1 MTIDRAACAHCGLPA
16 GRYGTESKGRAF
28 CCYGCLLAS
37 EITGQEGEEGQASWL
52 LIRLGLSA
60 FFAMNVMVISLTEY
74 IYGFE
79 GNVAAILNYVQL
91 ILTVPVVVLLGLPIL
106 SASLG
111 ALKRMRLNIDVLIII
126 GTAAAFVI
134 SAYST
139 FTREGHVYFDTITML
154 LALLTIG
161 RYLEANAKA
170 SSSNAIKGFLD
181 LAPKSAIVVRNG
193 VEERVDSDDI
203 ARGDL
208 VKVPP
213 GTGFPVDGRV
223 VEGTSGADESSLTG
237 ESVPVPKEPGS
248 MVYSGTTNL
257 DGTVVFEALEVGEG
271 KTVSRLVRLLE
282 EARRSRAPIER
293 TADRVTAVFVP
304 LVSAAA
310 LAVFAFWT
318 VRDGVDT
325 ALMHALAVLV
335 ISCPCALGIATPLA
349 IWMALGRAAGS
360 GVLVRSAELLERL
373 AGVNMVFF
381 DKTGTLTERE
391 LALGAVRIAPKSYI
405 DEREIITLAASL
417 ESGYSHPLADSLGR
431 AASEMGARLVPAA
444 EVKAAPGMGVT
455 GLVGGRRVAA
465 GSARYMESLGVS
477 TEGFA
482 RGAAREL
489 ESSGMT
495 VMFVSVDGEA
505 AAVAGFNESPRPES
519 AAALEELRKDG
530 VGALILTGDNEYAAG
545 ALSQTL
551 GVEARSGLY
560 PGEKLEIIEDYKGRG
575 LVTAMVGDGI
585 NDAPAMNAAD
595 VGIVLGCGA
604 DITREA
610 ADVSLLGDDLTKV
623 PWILRLARGNH
634 RVVKQNLF
642 WAFFYNTLGIGV
654 AAVGLMQP
662 VLAAL
667 AMIVSSMI
675 VLGNSLRVG
684 RMRVEADSVRWQSK

>member
-1 MTIDRAACAHCGLPA
+1 MTTDRAACSHCGLPA
-16 GRYGTESKGRAF
+16 GRYGTESKGRVF

-37 EITGQEGEEGQASWL
+37 DITGQSGEEGQASWL

-60 FFAMNVMVISLTEY
+60 FFAMNVMMLSLTEY

-79 GNVAAILNYVQL
+79 GGIAAILNYIQL
-91 ILTVPVVVLLGLPIL
+91 ILTVPVIVLLGLPIL

-134 SAYST
+134 SVYST
-139 FTREGHVYFDTITML
+139 FTREGHIYFDTITML

-170 SSSNAIKGFLD
+170 SSSNAIRGFLD
-181 LAPKSAIVVRNG
+181 LAPKSAIVIRNG
-193 VEERVDSDDI
+193 AEETVDSDDI
-203 ARGDL
+203 IRGDL
-208 VKVPP
+208 VKVTP
-213 GTGFPVDGRV
+213 GTGFAVDGRV
-223 VEGTSGADESSLTG
+223 VEGTSSADESSLTG

-304 LVSAAA
+304 LVSVAA
-310 LAVFAFWT
+310 LIVFAFWA
-318 VRDGVDT
+318 VRGGVD
-325 ALMHALAVLV
+325 AAVMHALAVLV

-349 IWMALGRAAGS
+349 IWVALGRAAGS
-360 GVLVRSAELLERL
+360 GVLVRSAEMLERL
-373 AGVNMVFF
+373 SGVNMVFF

-391 LALGAVRIAPKSYI
+391 LVLGAVRINPESHA

-417 ESGYSHPLADSLGR
+417 ESGYSHPLADSLAR
-431 AASEMGARLVPAA
+431 AASEMGAGLVPAA
-444 EVKAAPGMGVT
+444 QVKAAPGMGVT
-455 GLVGGRRVAA
+455 GVVDGRCVAA
-465 GSARYMESLGVS
+465 GSAWYMESLGIS
-477 TEGFA
+477 TAGFA

-495 VMFVSVDGEA
+495 VMFVGVGESA
-505 AAVAGFNESPRPES
+505 AAVMGFTESPRPGS
-519 AAALEELRKDG
+519 AAALGELHEDG
-530 VGALILTGDNEYAAG
+530 VGVLILTGDNEYAAG
-545 ALSQTL
+545 ALASRL

-560 PGEKLEIIEDYKGRG
+560 PGEKLEIIEDYKRRG

-623 PWILRLARGNH
+623 PWVLRLARRNH

-654 AAVGLMQP
+654 AAAGLMQP
-662 VLAAL
+662 VLAAA

-684 RMRVEADSVRWQSK
+684 GMKAER

>member
-1 MTIDRAACAHCGLPA
+1 MTTDRAACAHCGLPA
-16 GRYGTESKGRAF
+16 GRYGTESKGRVF

-37 EITGQEGEEGQASWL
+37 EITGQAGEEGQASWL

-60 FFAMNVMVISLTEY
+60 FFAMNVMMLSLTEY

-79 GNVAAILNYVQL
+79 GGVAAILNYVQL

-106 SASLG
+106 TASLN

-139 FTREGHVYFDTITML
+139 FSREGHVYFDTITML

-170 SSSNAIKGFLD
+170 SSSNAIRGFLD

-193 VEERVDSDDI
+193 VEETVDSDDI
-203 ARGDL
+203 VRGDL

-304 LVSAAA
+304 LVSVVA
-310 LAVFAFWT
+310 LLVFTFWT
-318 VRDGVDT
+318 VRDGADT

-349 IWMALGRAAGS
+349 IWVALGRAAGS
-360 GVLVRSAELLERL
+360 GVLVRSTELLERL

-381 DKTGTLTERE
+381 DKTGTLTDRE
-391 LALGAVRIAPKSYI
+391 LVLGAIRVSPESLA

-431 AASEMGARLVPAA
+431 AASDMGAALVPASQ
-444 EVKAAPGMGVT
+444 VKAAPGMGVE
-455 GLVGGRRVAA
+455 GVVDGRRVAA
-465 GSARYMESLGVS
+465 GSARYMESLGVRS
-477 TEGFA
+477 DGFA
-482 RGAAREL
+482 RGAALDL

-495 VMFVSVDGEA
+495 VMFVSVDDLA
-505 AAVAGFNESPRPES
+505 AAVIGFTESPRPES

-530 VGALILTGDNEYAAG
+530 VGSLILTGDNEYAAG
-545 ALSQTL
+545 VLSRRL

-623 PWILRLARGNH
+623 PWVLRLARGNH

-654 AAVGLMQP
+654 AAAGLMQP

-684 RMRVEADSVRWQSK
+684 RMKVEADSVRWQSK